1 MKISK
6 EFDSIIGFAREE
18 AMRTGSYS
26 IGTDHLLLGLLRHSG
41 NGAKDALRELGVDP
55 ATCKRDIESRLFH
68 EHSIPFGD
76 TDKVR
81 LDEESGAAVSLAI
94 AEAIAD
100 GSDEAGAIHLLKAI
114 CKQEGCRSGEYLRR
128 AGVNSRTIAGVCSS
142 APSGKEKTM
151 NTPVSPAQMG
161 RLLYSIRINTKT
173 PS

>member
-26 IGTDHLLLGLLRHSG
+26 IGTDHLLLGLLRHTG
-41 NGAKDALRELGVDP
+41 NAAKDALRELGVDP
-55 ATCKRDIESRLFH
+55 ATCKRDIEGRLFH
-68 EHSIPFGD
+68 EHSIPFED

-81 LDEESGAAVSLAI
+81 LGEESGAAVSLAI
-94 AEAIAD
+94 AEAMAD
-100 GSDEAGAIHLLKAI
+100 GAEEAGAIHLLRAI
-114 CKQEGCRSGEYLRR
+114 CKQEGCLSGEYLRR
-128 AGVNSRTIAGVCSS
+128 AGVNSRTIAGVCSP
-142 APSGKEKTM
+142 APTEKENGL

-161 RLLYSIRINTKT
+161 RLLSAIRINTKT